1 MKKAFKIFVSLALLG
16 LILYSV
22 DIKSL
27 INTIENI
34 PLSTA
39 VAVIS
44 IYAAGQLLSSWKWC
58 LLARASG
65 IQTSYGAAL
74 RAYFA
79 GMYVNYFGLGMV
91 GGDVARGLLVSAGQ
105 GKKAEGL
112 ASVVADRV
120 HGLAVLGCIGVVSG
134 LIFGS
139 ELIPYPMFPAVIAG
153 CCALIVGWVVGPWIL
168 KTFGPKFAPRLTH
181 KIEHLAAAFPRD
193 IFTLSLV
200 TCISLA
206 VHILQIG
213 IHAVMAYG
221 LGAQITLSS
230 LMIVIPWVNIASS
243 LPISWQGLGV
253 REKAYIF
260 FLTPAFLSKEQAVA
274 FGALWLLA
282 STVSSAIGGVIALA
296 SGDLALIK
304 KSELNKK
311 SSELTQ
317 SNEDSAEV
325 KRRAVG

>member
-1 MKKAFKIFVSLALLG
+1 MKKAFKLFISIALLG

-27 INTIENI
+27 LATIESI
-34 PLSTA
+34 PLYTA
-39 VAVIS
+39 LTVIAL
-44 IYAAGQLLSSWKWC
+44 YAAGQLISSWKWC
-58 LLARASG
+58 LLVRASG
-65 IQTSYGAAL
+65 IKATYTTAL

-120 HGLAVLGCIGVVSG
+120 HGLAVLGCIGVLSG
-134 LIFGS
+134 LVFGS

-153 CCALIVGWVVGPWIL
+153 CVALIIGWVVGPWIL
-168 KTFGPKFAPRLTH
+168 TAFAPKFAPGITH
-181 KIEHLAAAFPRD
+181 KLEHLAAAFPRD
-193 IFTLSLV
+193 TFTLTAITLLS
-200 TCISLA
+200 IS

-221 LGAQITLSS
+221 LGANISWSAL
-230 LMIVIPWVNIASS
+230 LIVIPWVNIASS

-260 FLTPAFLSKEQAVA
+260 FLTPGFLSKEQAVA

-296 SGDLALIK
+296 SGDLEIIRKNSVPKNVAA
-304 KSELNKK
+304 N
-311 SSELTQ
+311 SSDKA
-317 SNEDSAEV
+317 DSQIA
-325 KRRAVG
+325 A